1 MKRHDVQDVM
11 DSEAASSQKP
21 KKQGRKIVLLIGVL
35 CVLGLMT
42 YGVFYVKGLLD
53 VKAKKTITVDGIVLT
68 DRNSPENRILF
79 NGSEGVSADIW
90 QNYSDT
96 EKVKEQINKRINS
109 LQNAFKAKNVNKI
122 AGFFTKAEREYY
134 KGVFSENKENLD
146 TFTNIFSS
154 LEIVYLSPP
163 VNPKTD
169 TFDRIA
175 EYKANWNEMEF
186 SIVFI
191 QEDGQW
197 CILEL

>member
-11 DSEAASSQKP
+11 DSKAASSHKP
-21 KKQGRKIVLLIGVL
+21 KKQGRKIVILIGVL

-53 VKAKKTITVDGIVLT
+53 VNAKKTITIDGIVLT

-79 NGSEGVSADIW
+79 NDSEGVSADIW

-96 EKVKEQINKRINS
+96 EKVKEQIDKRINA
-109 LQNAFKAKNVNKI
+109 LQNAFKTKNVNKI
-122 AGFFTKAEREYY
+122 AGFFTKVEREYY

-146 TFTNIFSS
+146 TFNNIFSS
-154 LEIVYLSPP
+154 LEMVYLSPP

-175 EYKANWNEMEF
+175 EYRANWNEMEF

-197 CILEL
+197 YILQL

>member
-21 KKQGRKIVLLIGVL
+21 KKQGKRIVILIGVL

-53 VKAKKTITVDGIVLT
+53 VKAKKTITIDGIVLT

-79 NGSEGVSADIW
+79 NDSEGVSADIW

-96 EKVKEQINKRINS
+96 EKVKEQINKRINA
-109 LQNAFKAKNVNKI
+109 LQNAFKTKNVNKI
-122 AGFFTKAEREYY
+122 TGFFTKVEREYY
-134 KGVFSENKENLD
+134 QRVFSENKENLD

-154 LEIVYLSPP
+154 LEMVYLSPP

-197 CILEL
+197 YILQL